1 MKLLHIVGD
10 SRWGGGGVVISQ
22 LAEMSQ
28 RLGWD
33 VDVLTTDPAF
43 QDVLRER
50 KVGVVDLDV
59 IWREIR
65 PWRDVKGLYHLWKF
79 LRASSY
85 DLVHT
90 HTSKAGFVGRL
101 AAKLAGVPA
110 IVHTA
115 HGFAFHEESDP
126 MTLRTCSLLE
136 RMAAYCC
143 HRIITVSEFHRRWAI
158 QLGISDETKTTAI
171 PNGIPEESM
180 EWSVDALRVNL
191 GIEPGELAIFT
202 IGRLARQKG
211 LEYLIEALPR
221 LADQFARPFKV
232 FLAGDGPLM
241 TELQRL
247 VTDRGLE
254 DKVVFLGFRK
264 DVRQLLLACDLVV
277 LPTLREGL
285 SIALIEAMAAG
296 KAIIT
301 TTIGSN
307 KEATLNGEAALLI
320 PPKSPAAIADAI
332 TQIVENAWMAA
343 RLATRAREIYL
354 ASYTDTHMLKAYR
367 GIYEEVLS
375 SRSFAVTADSQ
386 FEAQA

>member
-1 MKLLHIVGD
+1 
-10 SRWGGGGVVISQ
+10 
-22 LAEMSQ
+22 
-28 RLGWD
+28 
-33 VDVLTTDPAF
+33 
-43 QDVLRER
+43 
-50 KVGVVDLDV
+50 
-59 IWREIR
+59 
-65 PWRDVKGLYHLWKF
+65 
-79 LRASSY
+79 
-85 DLVHT
+85 
-90 HTSKAGFVGRL
+90 
-101 AAKLAGVPA
+101 
-110 IVHTA
+110 
-115 HGFAFHEESDP
+115 
-126 MTLRTCSLLE
+126 
-136 RMAAYCC
+136 
-143 HRIITVSEFHRRWAI
+143 
-158 QLGISDETKTTAI
+158 
-171 PNGIPEESM
+171 M

-232 FLAGDGPLM
+232 FLAGDGPLR
-241 TELQRL
+241 TELQRM

-375 SRSFAVTADSQ
+375 SRTFAVTADSQ